1 MRDVLGVFPSGEH
14 GYPPEGVLKE
24 TGASGGK
31 EFMTENNVEPPGTGV
46 KATSLED
53 LSMPTKLASGGANLG
68 VRMIRSGGNSG
79 VVGNKDNAE
88 N

>member
-1 MRDVLGVFPSGEH
+1 
-14 GYPPEGVLKE
+14 
-24 TGASGGK
+24 
-31 EFMTENNVEPPGTGV
+31 MTENNVEPPGTGV